1 MNTPE
6 LPDPIFDD
14 GDHLLPEVELPEL
27 ADPTPNP
34 LFDNLVPLTPENRLL
49 GRMSFADAMPEMGM
63 SSVFD
68 IIRQPKAEFTRQ
80 LRTLSDADG
89 ELAYDNALCYATQI
103 ARSYREDVV
112 SSGRNLP
119 LIAPQTGV
127 RALVDIGPSYPN
139 LFKENWDQFCKV
151 GAIEAMDGPVAYLGS
166 LRRFAEQ
173 KIEGASTSPLRI
185 PLAVRR
191 PDLDSLLIDEQSTY
205 QSVPMLDLVNNV
217 LSQGIAKYQTEK
229 GDARP
234 IHELLAEKKH
244 PFVFPYHFAHQQVSL
259 ALSGEKPT
267 LGELNYRM
275 SISPL
280 GEESAYGSVGISA
293 TVAQI
298 GLAGLSRTIETL
310 VTSASPFS
318 HFYVSLRDLL
328 GNKQFLTPGAEQF
341 KSHKHFTSGFLMPS
355 QTSVKSVEPPALQ
368 LEWSSS
374 RDDTLAHLVF
384 TGAEQ
389 SIRELPVKFASQD
402 YPAAKKWHMHNA
414 VYGSTLN
421 TKTLIITYSGTD
433 AALSDAAGR
442 RCDVLITAQSWSQLE
457 DWAPSKRVAPWKFT
471 FTPDDDCALN
481 DQERAFF
488 VTHYGVDFT
497 HGSMNPLVGLDRFL
511 HSTDLDSKA
520 TENLLAVKAFAPIQS
535 PNFISLNRMATGIRG
550 SRPFPRSNHYGASY
564 INGIGGKDSGT
575 KSYDNYDNTI
585 GLAKATSG
593 DKWQLTNT
601 SLERYDRLQRMI
613 RLQKATGLSFAQLDI
628 LMIGAMRSESDANAG
643 LLING
648 NTLRTLGM
656 YRYFSR
662 EYSIAADEFAAFVH
676 HVSPYAATG
685 QVSMLDKAFNTPVLF
700 DRPLVIDDGGF
711 NLNSSDPLH
720 QKTVAQLC
728 ASLGVQPGREF
739 ERLVADTL
747 TAVTPLK
754 RSLAVVSSL
763 YRQARIAQMFGL
775 SASDFW
781 ELTTLLGG
789 SAYRGSIASGRLK
802 ALDSAG
808 KDILDILMEL
818 DWAVRW
824 LKANKLTVTGLLA
837 LLSTDAAQ
845 EPGNA
850 LLERLQ
856 QMADEG
862 RTLAVNAATISAL
875 GLPNKATGAAIDWHT
890 ELGKGTSAI
899 IDAAGLVKPLQP
911 TLTDTDQQQLA
922 EKVRSLV
929 ASLGLAA
936 NDVQIAEDT
945 LNTYLANALC
955 RQQRLVEGLLQ
966 EHTTLLPELAVW
978 VAHCA
983 DVSPYRLLER
993 TFQAWPMDAEPDAAK
1008 VSTVLAD
1015 LRQID
1020 TCTRAV
1026 SWANVGAAALRSF
1039 VVNPAWLGCD
1049 SLWPLSLN
1057 TLHLLKAYDSLFNT
1071 LGQTEER
1078 LLGYVQQA
1086 NALVSRR
1093 PGKRQLAVQS
1103 QTCNAALASLLG
1115 WSESEVAVLTA
1126 LLPQQ
1131 TAKSVAHI
1139 DWVRRA
1145 QALSLETGLN
1155 AATLLKAC
1163 SLHADSP
1170 EADWQAVGQA
1180 AMAAAGR

>member
-6 LPDPIFDD
+6 LPDPVFDD
-14 GDHLLPEVELPEL
+14 GDHLPAEVELPEL

-34 LFDNLVPLTPENRLL
+34 LFDNLVPLTPENHLL

-103 ARSYREDVV
+103 ARSYREDIV

-191 PDLDSLLIDEQSTY
+191 PDLDSLVIDEQSTY

-259 ALSGEKPT
+259 ALAGDKPQ
-267 LGELNYRM
+267 LGEINHKLSLTVPVAQPKTSRYSHTQAQQLLSGLSPAQQKLLTAPSLFPTFTINAAELDRALNPAAAW
-275 SISPL
+275 ISPAF
-280 GEESAYGSVGISA
+280 S
-293 TVAQI
+293 
-298 GLAGLSRTIETL
+298 TL
-310 VTSASPFS
+310 YPYENYNL
-318 HFYVSLRDLL
+318 HLL
-328 GNKQFLTPGAEQF
+328 VPNQEGVVCT
-341 KSHKHFTSGFLMPS
+341 
-355 QTSVKSVEPPALQ
+355 
-368 LEWSSS
+368 
-374 RDDTLAHLVF
+374 
-384 TGAEQ
+384 
-389 SIRELPVKFASQD
+389 
-402 YPAAKKWHMHNA
+402 PAAVA
-414 VYGSTLN
+414 SGN
-421 TKTLIITYSGTD
+421 TKTNTLIQ
-433 AALSDAAGR
+433 LSVRGAAGEKVITLTACMMVNVPGAYSINYNHVSQKLGSR
-442 RCDVLITAQSWSQLE
+442 LHMYLDPSNNPGLVLPADYSATFIVNVGTNVGRQPLIAQWRICIDLSAAPRLDDLQQRYFTDHLGVVENSVDGQQLADTDRFCGQTGIDAEQLE
-457 DWAPSKRVAPWKFT
+457 
-471 FTPDDDCALN
+471 ALIA
-481 DQERAFF
+481 RKSGR
-488 VTHYGVDFT
+488 TT
-497 HGSMNPLVGLDRFL
+497 L
-511 HSTDLDSKA
+511 
-520 TENLLAVKAFAPIQS
+520 S
-535 PNFISLNRMATGIRG
+535 PNCLSKHATAADSAPARRLPNP
-550 SRPFPRSNHYGASY
+550 SHHAASY
-564 INGIGGKDSGT
+564 INAGGAMDACIS
-575 KSYDNYDNTI
+575 DDR
-585 GLAKATSG
+585 
-593 DKWQLTNT
+593 
-601 SLERYDRLQRMI
+601 RYNNAIDLIQREGSQRWILVNISPDRLDRMQRMI
-613 RLQKATGLSFAQLDI
+613 RLQRWLDI
-628 LMIGAMRSESDANAG
+628 PFAELDTLIIAAMRGEYGSNPARELNA
-643 LLING
+643 
-648 NTLRTLGM
+648 NTLRCLGVF
-656 YRYFSR
+656 RYFNQHHGM
-662 EYSIAADEFAAFVH
+662 APDEFAAFMDDLC
-676 HVSPYAATG
+676 PFAT
-685 QVSMLDKAFNTPVLF
+685 QHRSSLFDRVFNTPMLF
-700 DRPLVIDDGGF
+700 GTPLVLDHNAFDYPATPT
-711 NLNSSDPLH
+711 SS
-720 QKTVAQLC
+720 KTINQLC
-728 ASLGVQPGREF
+728 AGLGVEPDAQSFG
-739 ERLVADTL
+739 LMVAAARINVASVL
-747 TAVTPLK
+747 RRTPL
-754 RSLAVVSSL
+754 LMGSL
-763 YRQARIAQMFGL
+763 YRQARCAQLFGMSIAECQQVL
-775 SASDFW
+775 R
-781 ELTTLLGG
+781 LLGG
-789 SAYRGSIASGRLK
+789 EEYVNTLAKGKLLPRLDTGN
-802 ALDSAG
+802 APA
-808 KDILDILMEL
+808 DILDILMEL
-818 DWAVRW
+818 DWVARW
-824 LKANKLTVTGLLA
+824 AAINKLTVTGLLA
-837 LLSTDAAQ
+837 LLDTGDAQ
-845 EPGNA
+845 EPATA

-856 QMADEG
+856 QMADEA

-875 GLPNKATGAAIDWHT
+875 GLPNKATGAAIDWHM

-936 NDVQIAEDT
+936 SDVQIAEDT

-993 TFQAWPMDAEPDAAK
+993 TLQAWPINTEPDAAK
-1008 VSTVLAD
+1008 VSAVLAD
-1015 LRQID
+1015 LRQIG
-1020 TCTRAV
+1020 TCARAV
-1026 SWANVGAAALRSF
+1026 SWAKVGAAALRTF

-1049 SLWPLSLN
+1049 NLWPLSLN

-1071 LGQTEER
+1071 LGQPEER

-1115 WSESEVAVLTA
+1115 WSESEVAMLTA

-1131 TAKSVAHI
+1131 TAKTVAHI

-1145 QALSLETGLN
+1145 QALSLETGLD

-1163 SLHADSP
+1163 SLNADSP
-1170 EADWQAVGQA
+1170 EADWQTVGQA
-1180 AMAAAGR
+1180 AMAAVSR

>member
-6 LPDPIFDD
+6 LPDPVFDD
-14 GDHLLPEVELPEL
+14 GDHLPPEVELPEL

-34 LFDNLVPLTPENRLL
+34 LFDNLVPLTPVNRLP
-49 GRMSFADAMPEMGM
+49 GRMSFTDAMPEMGM

-89 ELAYDNALCYATQI
+89 DLAYNNALCYATQI
-103 ARSYREDVV
+103 ARSYREDAV

-127 RALVDIGPSYPN
+127 RALVNIGPSYPN

-166 LRRFAEQ
+166 LRRFAQQ

-191 PDLDSLLIDEQSTY
+191 PDLDSLVIDEQSTY
-205 QSVPMLDLVNNV
+205 QSRPMLDLVNDV
-217 LSQGIAKYQTEK
+217 LSQGIAKYQTQK

-234 IHELLAEKKH
+234 IHQLLAEKKH

-267 LGELNYRM
+267 LGELNYKLNDNLARTNAWTNLAQVALTGLNPVLQKM
-275 SISPL
+275 VQAPSLFSH
-280 GEESAYGSVGISA
+280 AYV
-293 TVAQI
+293 
-298 GLAGLSRTIETL
+298 GLSRLLDDKRLYLPGLE
-310 VTSASPFS
+310 A
-318 HFYVSLRDLL
+318 LRHLPV
-328 GNKQFLTPGAEQF
+328 G
-341 KSHKHFTSGFLMPS
+341 SSGFLLRDQSGISNVTPPATELIQS
-355 QTSVKSVEPPALQ
+355 QGTDPTIAALVFSQPGKPDKQLILHLYSQDGPAAYFRVMNHHVITSGSNSKALQ
-368 LEWSSS
+368 L
-374 RDDTLAHLVF
+374 RYL
-384 TGAEQ
+384 G
-389 SIRELPVKFASQD
+389 
-402 YPAAKKWHMHNA
+402 
-414 VYGSTLN
+414 
-421 TKTLIITYSGTD
+421 D
-433 AALSDAAGR
+433 APSLQDAAGYQCTVIVEGR
-442 RCDVLITAQSWSQLE
+442 AVRNLETSRHQTKVVAQ
-457 DWAPSKRVAPWKFT
+457 WKVT
-471 FTPDDDCALN
+471 FTPEDDYALTPEQVLFFQEHFGLSFTHTSFNPLTALN
-481 DQERAFF
+481 
-488 VTHYGVDFT
+488 TFT
-497 HGSMNPLVGLDRFL
+497 N
-511 HSTDLDSKA
+511 STSLEAK
-520 TENLLAVKAFAPIQS
+520 EVEHLLAVNRYAPVGS
-535 PNFISLNRMATGIRG
+535 PNYRTANRVVHGSSSLK
-550 SRPFPRSNHYGASY
+550 PFPRSNHFGACY
-564 INGIGGKDSGT
+564 VNGMGGLDSGT
-575 KSYDNYDNTI
+575 VNYNYHDNTI
-585 GLAKATSG
+585 GLTQMEGNGS
-593 DKWQLTNT
+593 WHLTNT
-601 SLERYDRLQRMI
+601 SLERWDRLQRMV
-613 RLQKATGLSFAQLDI
+613 RLQRNVGLTFDQLDTLLI
-628 LMIGAMRSESDANAG
+628 SAIRSEGDAN
-643 LLING
+643 LDQQINL
-648 NTLRTLGM
+648 NTLRTLGTFRFFNRH
-656 YRYFSR
+656 YG
-662 EYSIAADEFAAFVH
+662 IDVDAFAAFVY
-676 HVSPYAATG
+676 HVSPYAITG
-685 QVSMLDKAFNTPVLF
+685 QTPLLDKVFNTPVLF

-728 ASLGVQPGREF
+728 ASLGVQPGQEF

-775 SASDFW
+775 SASEFW

-862 RTLAVNAATISAL
+862 RASTVNAATVSAL
-875 GLPNKATGAAIDWHT
+875 GLPNKATGAAIDWHM

-899 IDAAGLVKPLQP
+899 IDAAGLVKALQP

-929 ASLGLAA
+929 AALGLAA

-945 LNTYLANALC
+945 LNTYLANALS

-978 VAHCA
+978 VAQCA

-993 TFQAWPMDAEPDAAK
+993 TFQAWPINAEPDAAK
-1008 VSTVLAD
+1008 VSAVLAD
-1015 LRQID
+1015 LRQIG
-1020 TCTRAV
+1020 TCARAV
-1026 SWANVGAAALRSF
+1026 SWAKVGTAALRTF

-1071 LGQTEER
+1071 LGQPEER

-1115 WSESEVAVLTA
+1115 WSEREVAVLTA

-1131 TAKSVAHI
+1131 TAKTVAHI

-1163 SLHADSP
+1163 SLHANSP

-1180 AMAAAGR
+1180 AMAAVNR